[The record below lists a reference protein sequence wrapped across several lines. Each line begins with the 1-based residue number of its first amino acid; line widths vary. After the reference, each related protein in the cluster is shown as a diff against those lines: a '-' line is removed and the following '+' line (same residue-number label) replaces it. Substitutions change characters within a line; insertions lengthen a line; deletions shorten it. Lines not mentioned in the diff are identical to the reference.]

1 MAKKTASLADQAYQT
16 IKNKILDLTYAPG
29 MALTEA
35 MLTEELGMSRSPVRS
50 AIQMLQ
56 AEGLLIS
63 DYYRS
68 IRVKEITDK
77 DIHDIYQL
85 RELLEGAAFQ
95 LIFTSGRYEEYSYR
109 IEEKVVRMCACASDP
124 YAWEVA
130 DTDMHMEIL
139 GILDNER
146 INRIYENN
154 LSEQIRI
161 GQYSVRHGMR
171 IPQTNERLKKMIRFM
186 RKGDYENS
194 YAILRE
200 DHFMLGRDSALRGR
214 YSKDPEDYK

>member
-1 MAKKTASLADQAYQT
+1 MFMARKSMSLADQAYQT

-29 MALTEA
+29 MSLTEA
-35 MLTEELGMSRSPVRS
+35 MLTEELGMSRSPVRA

-56 AEGLLIS
+56 AEGLLVN

-68 IRVKEITDK
+68 ITVKEITDK
-77 DIHDIYQL
+77 DIQDIYQL
-85 RELLEGAAFQ
+85 RELLEGAAFR

-109 IEEKVVRMCACASDP
+109 IEERVVRMCAAASDP

-139 GILDNER
+139 SILDNER

-161 GQYSVRHGMR
+161 GQYSVRHGMH
-171 IPQTNERLKKMIRFM
+171 IPRTNERLKKMVRYM
-186 RKGDYENS
+186 RKGDYENA
-194 YAILRE
+194 YEILR
-200 DHFMLGRDSALRGR
+200 DNNFMQGKDSALKRKSGKP
-214 YSKDPEDYK
+214 SL

>member
-1 MAKKTASLADQAYQT
+1 MARKTTSLAEQAYQT
-16 IKNKILDLTYAPG
+16 IKNRILDLTYAPG
-29 MALTEA
+29 MSLTEA
-35 MLTEELGMSRSPVRS
+35 MLTEDLGMSRSPVRA

-56 AEGLLIS
+56 AEGLLVS

-68 IRVKEITDK
+68 ITVREITDK
-77 DIHDIYQL
+77 DIRDIYQL

-95 LIFTSGRYEEYSYR
+95 LIFTSGRHEEYSYR
-109 IEEKVVRMCACASDP
+109 IEEKVVRMCAAASDP

-130 DTDMHMEIL
+130 DTDMHMEII
-139 GILDNER
+139 GILDNDR

-171 IPQTNERLKKMIRFM
+171 IPQTNERLKRWSAICVKGTMNMPM
-186 RKGDYENS
+186 RSCGTIISCWEG
-194 YAILRE
+194 IPP
-200 DHFMLGRDSALRGR
+200 SAGNNQ
-214 YSKDPEDYK
+214 